1 MYRDQDFDQQ
11 RKLPLNEPALMQD
24 LELDTLFGAMAGG
37 DEFLFQVAKQ
47 AVLLGL
53 QDDRETVFYRQA
65 VLQDCLRNYSV
76 VKDLYDLAVEA
87 IEGRRKHWMWITGHR
102 PASILY
108 DAVAVLEILVGTLAR
123 LKQVADEYADQFE
136 SEGLTAFFT
145 LLKEELADEYLATL
159 RDHLKKLRFREGVL
173 LSAELGKGNEGTN
186 HVLRES
192 HDKKPG
198 WIQRIL
204 ARKPPAYT
212 YRLDPRD
219 EAGARALSDLRDRG
233 ISLVANAAAQ
243 SAEHVLSFLLMLRT
257 ELAFYLGCVN
267 LQRQLAQKGVPI
279 CFPNPTP
286 SGARRYSCVRLCD
299 VCLALRLKRGVV
311 GNDVDADGKGF
322 VVITGANQGGKS
334 TFLRSVGVAQLMM
347 QSGMFVAAESFRAD
361 ICRSLFTH
369 YKREEDVTME
379 SGKLDEELDRMSSIA
394 DALTPDSMLLLNE
407 SFAATNEREGSEI
420 ARQIVYALLE
430 RRVRVF
436 FVTHLYEFARG
447 LWEDETD
454 GALFLRAERET
465 DGRRTFRLLP
475 GEPLETSFAADM
487 YEEVFGVR
495 PGDQGGDDHRQAAV
509 SRNGGDRP

>member
-11 RKLPLNEPALMQD
+11 RTLPLNDAALMQD

-37 DEFLFQVAKQ
+37 DEFLLQVAKQ

-53 QDDRETVFYRQA
+53 QDDRETVLYRQA
-65 VLQDCLRNYSV
+65 VLKDCLRNYSV
-76 VKDLYDLAVEA
+76 VEDLYDIAVEA
-87 IEGRRKHWMWITGHR
+87 IEGRRKQWWLLGTGRH
-102 PASILY
+102 PGSILY
-108 DAVAVLEILVGTLAR
+108 GALAQLEMFVVTLAR
-123 LKQVADEYADQFE
+123 LRRVADEHADQFE
-136 SEGLTAFFT
+136 SEGFTAFFA
-145 LLKEELADEYLATL
+145 LLKGELADEYLTIVKG
-159 RDHLKKLRFREGVL
+159 HLKALRFREGVL
-173 LSAELGKGNEGTN
+173 LSAELGNGNEGIN
-186 HVLRES
+186 YVLRKS
-192 HDKKPG
+192 RDKKAG
-198 WIQRIL
+198 WIQRVL
-204 ARKPPAYT
+204 ARRPPAYT

-243 SAEHVLSFLLMLRT
+243 SAEHVLSFLVMLRT
-257 ELAFYLGCVN
+257 ELAFYLGCVT
-267 LQRQLAQKGVPI
+267 LYRQLAQKGVPV
-279 CFPNPTP
+279 CFPNPMP
-286 SGARRYSCVRLCD
+286 FGARRHSCVRLCD
-299 VCLALRLKRGVV
+299 TCFALRLERDVV
-311 GNDVDADGKGF
+311 GSDMDADGKGL

-369 YKREEDVTME
+369 YKREEDATME
-379 SGKLDEELDRMSSIA
+379 SGRLDEELNRMSSIA

-430 RRVRVF
+430 RHVRVF

-447 LWEDETD
+447 LWDDETD
-454 GALFLRAERET
+454 GALFLRAEREA

-475 GEPLETSFAADM
+475 GEPLETSYGADI
-487 YEEVFGVR
+487 YEEIFGGATGR
-495 PGDQGGDDHRQAAV
+495 AGEQ
-509 SRNGGDRP
+509 